1 MKIYIL
7 CNFNEI
13 DVDDFSSSLD
23 VEGLKR
29 ADDIIQNLLDLKI
42 DKIYCSPY
50 LKTIQTIYPFCS
62 KSNKRINIESTFHD
76 TMFNPI
82 KTTVGAHISRRYTN
96 HFGYSYFFDQINI
109 HYKSKLFSSN
119 ISLKETETGVKNRIF
134 PFLYNLCF
142 RYKDKNKNILIVTH
156 KNIKNFIMKFF
167 DLTTNCSSVID
178 EQITKINIP
187 DTWKG
192 LIKS

>member
-23 VEGLKR
+23 IEGLKK
-29 ADDIIQNLLDLKI
+29 ADDIIQNLSDLKI

-62 KSNKRINIESTFHD
+62 KSNKHINIEPTFHD

-82 KTTVGAHISRRYTN
+82 KTTVGVHISRRYTN

-119 ISLKETETGVKNRIF
+119 ISLKETETAVKNRIF

-167 DLTTNCSSVID
+167 DLTINCSSVID

-187 DTWKG
+187 DTWEG